1 MKNNPLALD
10 VYLNNKFDL
19 TDERINIES
28 LKLDN
33 IVIKKNNE
41 NLKQIDLGV
50 ITVLPT
56 NSISLEDVDVYNV
69 P

>member
-10 VYLNNKFDL
+10 VYLNKKFDL

-33 IVIKKNNE
+33 LIIKKNNE
-41 NLKQIDLGV
+41 NIKQIDLGV
-50 ITVLPT
+50 VNVLPT
-56 NSISLEDVDVYNV
+56 NSISLEDVDVDNV

>member
-19 TDERINIES
+19 TDERINIEF